1 MSTETP
7 AMAWIGGYPADSGT
21 EQHGIRLLTADEAGQ
36 PAETHWVGTAE
47 SPSWLARHDR
57 APVLY
62 AAQESAGTLA
72 AFRIDGQALTPI
84 GEIPAGETV
93 CHLLVQ
99 PDHLIASCYGDGN
112 VVRVEL
118 PGDGSFG
125 ERSLAVPSIDP
136 HAAEG
141 ARQSRAHCSASLGDG
156 HIVVSDLG
164 HDQLRFFD
172 TAGVL
177 QQIGT
182 VVLPMGS
189 GPRHLWVHSPSKVS
203 VITEYSCQVITVER
217 IDDGPWRIISTVALL
232 AGEVPADAAGAELTG
247 SSDGALLY
255 AGVRGPDLI
264 VTLDATATTVL
275 GRTAS
280 GARWPRHH
288 RQLGDRLLVAN
299 QESDEI
305 SVLQID
311 PATGLPGDVVG
322 RISTPAPAHILVMA
336 AGQSGM

>member
-1 MSTETP
+1 MSTE
-7 AMAWIGGYPADSGT
+7 ARALAWIGGYPDDSGT
-21 EQHGIRLLTADEAGQ
+21 EQQGIRLLTADEAGEV
-36 PAETHWVGTAE
+36 AATRWVGTAE
-47 SPSWLARHDR
+47 SPSWLARHPS
-57 APVLY
+57 AAVLY

-72 AFRIDGQALTPI
+72 AFRIDGATLTPF

-93 CHLLVQ
+93 CHLLVR
-99 PDHLIASCYGDGN
+99 PDHLIACCYGDGD

-118 PGDGSFG
+118 HDDGSFG

-141 ARQSRAHCSASLGDG
+141 DRQSRAHCAASLGGG
-156 HIVVSDLG
+156 HIVVSDMG

-172 TAGVL
+172 TVDIL

-182 VVLPMGS
+182 VALPMGS
-189 GPRHLWVHSPSKVS
+189 GPRHLWVHSASKVS

-217 IDDGPWRIISTVALL
+217 IDEGPWRILSTVSLL
-232 AGEVPADAAGAELTG
+232 AGDVPADAAGAELTG
-247 SSDGALLY
+247 SSDGAVLY

-275 GRTAS
+275 GRAPS

-311 PATGLPGDVVG
+311 PDTGLPGDVVG
-322 RISTPAPAHILVMA
+322 RVASPAPAHILSIDEVGPGA
-336 AGQSGM
+336 